1 MVHLCCKQIIEGDE
15 GKEKK
20 MNDEDFE
27 KIWYAL
33 DNRITT
39 INDRT
44 KAHTI
49 EIRELKKKIK
59 ELKNE

>member
-1 MVHLCCKQIIEGDE
+1 MKDE
-15 GKEKK
+15 E
-20 MNDEDFE
+20 FE

-33 DNRITT
+33 DSRITT

-49 EIRELKKKIK
+49 QIRELKKKIK
-59 ELKNE
+59 ELEDE

>member
-1 MVHLCCKQIIEGDE
+1 MKDE
-15 GKEKK
+15 E
-20 MNDEDFE
+20 FE

-33 DNRITT
+33 DGRITK

-49 EIRELKKKIK
+49 QIRELKKKLK
-59 ELKNE
+59 EFGK